1 MAYTHR
7 SKDNLLEEG
16 VERERVYVIGN
27 PIFEVLT
34 AYEGRIDR
42 SDVLQRFKL
51 KTREYFAVTLH
62 RTENVDVV
70 PRLQGILDSLQA
82 VHEKYRQ
89 PVIVSLHPRT
99 ADRMQAFGL
108 KKQSYDLVF
117 THPLGL
123 FDWVQLEKNARC
135 VITDSGTLQDECSI
149 FHVPIVT
156 LRDVTERAETQ
167 EAGSNILAGAN
178 RETML
183 RAVDV
188 VLSMPTEWTTPPE
201 YLEKQVSVT
210 VAKIL
215 LGPLPFTRTRL
226 QACPASCRVAGKCW
240 SKPSLILSHSLTSR
254 LCHGRSDFRSGLW
267 LLAVP
272 EQCRDHDRGK
282 SAHRWRNRTPWNSAL
297 LPIRITRIRGGLH
310 LPSVAASRRQL
321 GPRRDL
327 LRCHGSWQPPANR
340 SAAAFM
346 DIPHSQSE
354 ERRYCE
360 THPQEAYD
368 TNVT

>member
-1 MAYTHR
+1 MKIMTIFGTRPEIIRLSRIIPLLDQHCEHVLVHTGQNYDENLSDVFFRELGIRDPDRHLGVKSTGFEEQVGQIFARIAALIRDVKPDRILILGDTNSGLAAIVAARMGVPIYHIEGGNRCYDDRVPEEVNRRIIDACSTVLMAYTHR

-34 AYEGRIDR
+34 AYEDRIDR

-51 KTREYFAVTLH
+51 KKGEYFAVTLH

-82 VHEKYRQ
+82 VHEKYGQ

-99 ADRMQAFGL
+99 ADRMRAFGL

-117 THPLGL
+117 AHPFGL
-123 FDWVQLEKNARC
+123 FDWVKLEKNARC

-178 RETML
+178 RESIL

-188 VLSMPTEWTTPPE
+188 VLSMSTDWTTPPE

-215 LGPLPFTRTRL
+215 LGHLPFTRTRL
-226 QACPASCRVAGKCW
+226 QA
-240 SKPSLILSHSLTSR
+240 
-254 LCHGRSDFRSGLW
+254 
-267 LLAVP
+267 
-272 EQCRDHDRGK
+272 
-282 SAHRWRNRTPWNSAL
+282 
-297 LPIRITRIRGGLH
+297 
-310 LPSVAASRRQL
+310 
-321 GPRRDL
+321 
-327 LRCHGSWQPPANR
+327 
-340 SAAAFM
+340 
-346 DIPHSQSE
+346 
-354 ERRYCE
+354 
-360 THPQEAYD
+360 
-368 TNVT
+368 

>member
-1 MAYTHR
+1 MKIMTIFGTRPEIIRLSRIIPLLDQHCEHTLVHTGQNYDENLSDVFFRELGIRDPDHHLGVKSTGFEVQVGQILARIAALIRDVKPDRVLILGDTNSGLAAIAAARMGVPIYHIEGGNRCYDDRVPEEVNRRIIDACSTVLMAYTHR

-178 RETML
+178 RESIL

-215 LGPLPFTRTRL
+215 LGHLPFTRTRL
-226 QACPASCRVAGKCW
+226 QA
-240 SKPSLILSHSLTSR
+240 
-254 LCHGRSDFRSGLW
+254 
-267 LLAVP
+267 
-272 EQCRDHDRGK
+272 
-282 SAHRWRNRTPWNSAL
+282 
-297 LPIRITRIRGGLH
+297 
-310 LPSVAASRRQL
+310 
-321 GPRRDL
+321 
-327 LRCHGSWQPPANR
+327 
-340 SAAAFM
+340 
-346 DIPHSQSE
+346 
-354 ERRYCE
+354 
-360 THPQEAYD
+360 
-368 TNVT
+368 

>member
-1 MAYTHR
+1 MKIMTIFGTRPEIIRLSRIIPLLDQHCEHTLVHTGQNYDENLSDVFFRELGIRDPDHHLGVKATGFEVQVGQILARIAALIRDVKPDRVLILGDTNSGLAAIVAAHMGVPIYHIEGGNRCYDDRVPEEVNRRIIDACSTVLMAYTHR

-82 VHEKYRQ
+82 VQEKYRQ

-178 RETML
+178 RESIL

-201 YLEKQVSVT
+201 YLEKQVSVA

-215 LGPLPFTRTRL
+215 LGHLPFTRTRL
-226 QACPASCRVAGKCW
+226 QA
-240 SKPSLILSHSLTSR
+240 
-254 LCHGRSDFRSGLW
+254 
-267 LLAVP
+267 
-272 EQCRDHDRGK
+272 
-282 SAHRWRNRTPWNSAL
+282 
-297 LPIRITRIRGGLH
+297 
-310 LPSVAASRRQL
+310 
-321 GPRRDL
+321 
-327 LRCHGSWQPPANR
+327 
-340 SAAAFM
+340 
-346 DIPHSQSE
+346 
-354 ERRYCE
+354 
-360 THPQEAYD
+360 
-368 TNVT
+368 